1 LQDNG
6 YTATTS
12 SLIANLGS
20 ELATQLPPGSG
31 TIAQISLDTNGSLT
45 INASDLVAAQILALL
60 SPKNIVQSTETG
72 SFVFSNAQGS
82 ATVYTPASIINAL
95 NNLVFPMPTRLTM

>member
-20 ELATQLPPGSG
+20 ELATQLPPG
-31 TIAQISLDTNGSLT
+31 
-45 INASDLVAAQILALL
+45 
-60 SPKNIVQSTETG
+60 STETG

-95 NNLVFPMPTRLTM
+95 NNLVFPGATLIRDI